1 MRFRQGGFIRLPS
14 DEPEETKYFSRR
26 SVGYY

>member
-14 DEPEETKYFSRR
+14 DEPEEVHYFKRR
-26 SVGYY
+26 AAYY